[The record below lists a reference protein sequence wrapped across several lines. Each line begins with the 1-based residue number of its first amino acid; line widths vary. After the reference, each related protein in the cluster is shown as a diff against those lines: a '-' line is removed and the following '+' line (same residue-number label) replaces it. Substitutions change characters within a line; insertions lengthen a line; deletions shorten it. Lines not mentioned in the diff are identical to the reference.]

1 MIISTSLKN
10 KEDKLIKILIRKEP
24 TKKLTK
30 RDVQI
35 FDKFV
40 IRKEMGINKELFKK
54 YFSFQMPTAVLKA
67 IYNIDGKK
75 ENNNLV

>member
-1 MIISTSLKN
+1 MIICTSLKN
-10 KEDKLIKILIRKEP
+10 KEDKLIKILIKKEP
-24 TKKLTK
+24 TKKPTK
-30 RDVQI
+30 RDVQK
-35 FDKFV
+35 FDKLV
-40 IRKEMGINKELFKK
+40 IRKEMSINKELFKK